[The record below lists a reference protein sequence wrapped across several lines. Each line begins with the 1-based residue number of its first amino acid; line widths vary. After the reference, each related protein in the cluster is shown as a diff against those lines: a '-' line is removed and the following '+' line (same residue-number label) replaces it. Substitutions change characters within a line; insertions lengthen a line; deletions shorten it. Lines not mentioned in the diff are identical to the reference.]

1 MAFSGA
7 SALKV
12 LRPTVLGIRDSLRK
26 RSSIDRTKDSCSAVA
41 VAPTLTKMS
50 FSSIARH
57 NALIRAQRCPLR
69 RSFANVGNM
78 DIFDMVS
85 SVFDRQLGR

>member
-1 MAFSGA
+1 
-7 SALKV
+7 
-12 LRPTVLGIRDSLRK
+12 
-26 RSSIDRTKDSCSAVA
+26 
-41 VAPTLTKMS
+41 MS